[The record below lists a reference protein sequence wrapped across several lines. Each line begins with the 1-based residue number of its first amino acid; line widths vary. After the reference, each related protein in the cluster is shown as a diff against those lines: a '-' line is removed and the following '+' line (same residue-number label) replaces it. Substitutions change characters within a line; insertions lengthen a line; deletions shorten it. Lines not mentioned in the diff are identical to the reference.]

1 MGEDAETKKG
11 KERQHEERRDGR
23 KEISGDHEGS
33 T

>member
-11 KERQHEERRDGR
+11 KEMQHEERRDRR
-23 KEISGDHEGS
+23 KETSGSHEGI